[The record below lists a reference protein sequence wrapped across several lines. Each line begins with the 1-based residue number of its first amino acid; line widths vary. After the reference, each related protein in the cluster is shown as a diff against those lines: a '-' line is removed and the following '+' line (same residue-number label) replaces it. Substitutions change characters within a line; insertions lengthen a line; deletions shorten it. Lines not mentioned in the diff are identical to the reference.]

1 MKVWKVIVATALIF
15 VSGYSAGFFV
25 GVNSADEP
33 APNGNERPST
43 PPWERR
49 DAGERQGQAGRP
61 PRGGPGRES
70 REDRFINGAMRG
82 IREKVGVSE
91 EEAETI
97 REILVA
103 HQKEMRDRWARE
115 ISPIIDEEM
124 AVVDQRILD
133 ALPTDEKRAAYRELM
148 VEREKRGAEGR
159 RGPPQGGGGDRGA
172 GGPPRGEAGDSSPGS
187 PQPSAGSADGSGA
200 EAPDQP
206 EI

>member
-1 MKVWKVIVATALIF
+1 MKIWKVIVATALIF

-25 GVNSADEP
+25 GVNSADESVST
-33 APNGNERPST
+33 PNARPST

-49 DAGERQGQAGRP
+49 DGGERTGEPGRP
-61 PRGGPGRES
+61 PRGGSGRES

-91 EEAETI
+91 EEATTI
-97 REILVA
+97 RDILVA

-133 ALPTDEKRAAYRELM
+133 ALPTEEKKTAYRELM
-148 VEREKRGAEGR
+148 VEREKRGPEGR
-159 RGPPQGGGGDRGA
+159 RGPPQGGGGERGA
-172 GGPPRGEAGDSSPGS
+172 GGPGRGGSSDPLRAD
-187 PQPSAGSADGSGA
+187 PQPDAG
-200 EAPDQP
+200 APDEAASPSPDRP
-206 EI
+206 EA

>member
-1 MKVWKVIVATALIF
+1 MKIWKVIVATALIF

-25 GVNSADEP
+25 GVNSSDKAVS
-33 APNGNERPST
+33 ASNGRTST

-49 DAGERQGQAGRP
+49 DGGERAGEPGRP
-61 PRGGPGRES
+61 PRGGSGREF

-91 EEAETI
+91 EEATTI
-97 REILVA
+97 RAILVG

-133 ALPTDEKRAAYRELM
+133 TLPTEEKKTAYRELM
-148 VEREKRGAEGR
+148 VEREKRGPEGR
-159 RGPPQGGGGDRGA
+159 RGPPQGGGGGPGRGGA
-172 GGPPRGEAGDSSPGS
+172 ADPSRADPQPDAGS
-187 PQPSAGSADGSGA
+187 PDEAASPSL
-200 EAPDQP
+200 EQP